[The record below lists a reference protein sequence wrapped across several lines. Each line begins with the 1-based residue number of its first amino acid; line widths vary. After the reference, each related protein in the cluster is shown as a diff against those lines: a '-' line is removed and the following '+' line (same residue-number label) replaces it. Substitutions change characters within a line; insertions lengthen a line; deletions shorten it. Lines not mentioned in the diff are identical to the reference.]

1 MEKDLQELYD
11 EKIHLLQQIEEEI
24 NNLAGSQEESNKCL
38 EKVYRV
44 ILVQKQIDR
53 SEEII

>member
-1 MEKDLQELYD
+1 MEKDIQELYD

-24 NNLAGSQEESNKCL
+24 NKLAGSQEESNKCL

-53 SEEII
+53 TEEII